1 MMKLFG
7 GFTLVSS
14 KIVATFFMVII
25 LMMLGFAFF
34 PDMLNRLSDF
44 TNWIEGQIRD
54 PDMND
59 RGKFLFRT
67 LVNENTIFGIIMT
80 LIARAVI
87 EFLFWILKI
96 MWRIANPK
104 KKPEEPDD
112 PPPIIEPED
121 DVPPTYYS
129 N

>member
-1 MMKLFG
+1 MFRLLR

-14 KIVATFFMVII
+14 KIVATFFMVIF
-25 LMMLGFAFF
+25 LMLLGFAFF
-34 PDMLNRLSDF
+34 PDLLNRMSDF

-87 EFLFWILKI
+87 EFLFWVFGL
-96 MWRIANPK
+96 MWRLANPQEGEK
-104 KKPEEPDD
+104 DFKRRKID
-112 PPPIIEPED
+112 PSE
-121 DVPPTYYS
+121 DVPPTYYRS
-129 N
+129 

>member
-1 MMKLFG
+1 MIKLFA
-7 GFTLVSS
+7 GFTMVST
-14 KIVATFFMVII
+14 KIAATFFMVIF
-25 LMMLGFAFF
+25 LMLLGFAYF
-34 PDMLNRLSDF
+34 PDLLNRLSDF

-87 EFLFWILKI
+87 EFIFWIGGI

-104 KKPEEPDD
+104 PKEEPAA
-112 PPPIIEPED
+112 PAQVAPSE
-121 DVPPTYYS
+121 DVPPTYYR

>member
-1 MMKLFG
+1 MWKLLG
-7 GFTLVSS
+7 GFSLVTS
-14 KIVATFFMVII
+14 KIVATFFMVIF
-25 LMMLGFAFF
+25 LMLLGFAFF
-34 PDMLNRLSDF
+34 PDQLNRLSDF

-54 PDMND
+54 PNMDE

-87 EFLFWILKI
+87 EFIFWISALL
-96 MWRIANPK
+96 WRLVNP
-104 KKPEEPDD
+104 PEEKTA
-112 PPPIIEPED
+112 EPAPEPVRD
-121 DVPPTYYS
+121 APPTYYS

>member
-1 MMKLFG
+1 MKLLA

-14 KIVATFFMVII
+14 KIVLTFFMVIF
-25 LMMLGFAFF
+25 LMLLGFAFF
-34 PDMLNRLSDF
+34 PDLLNRMSDF
-44 TNWIEGQIRD
+44 TNYIEGMIRD
-54 PDMND
+54 PDMDD

-87 EFLFWILKI
+87 EFLFWICGML
-96 MWRIANPK
+96 WRLVNPEEEA
-104 KKPEEPDD
+104 KPETPVEPVADA
-112 PPPIIEPED
+112 
-121 DVPPTYYS
+121 PPTYYQ

>member
-1 MMKLFG
+1 MLKLLG

-25 LMMLGFAFF
+25 LMLLGFAFF
-34 PDMLNRLSDF
+34 PDLLNRMSDF

-54 PDMND
+54 PNMDE

-87 EFLFWILKI
+87 EFLFWVTAL
-96 MWRIANPK
+96 MWRLANP
-104 KKPEEPDD
+104 
-112 PPPIIEPED
+112 PED
-121 DVPPTYYS
+121 KPGKETPQPVAGVPPTYYE